1 MILARRKN
9 WFTSAERRFA
19 KNADFGEAMGGSR
32 SSTHRPRG
40 ETHHFLTRLNRAK
53 CCQLG

>member
-19 KNADFGEAMGGSR
+19 KNADFGEAMGGSP
-32 SSTHRPRG
+32 SSTRRPRG
-40 ETHHFLTRLNRAK
+40 ETSSFFD
-53 CCQLG
+53 